1 MKGKE
6 ALNTIELAINLYL
19 QTHDSLFAEELKKM
33 KEYDWKD
40 DAEQDLEYDRMY
52 AYSKGYKDFAEV
64 VLNVLKEKHNEF

>member
-1 MKGKE
+1 MTGKE
-6 ALNTIELAINLYL
+6 AVKSIELAINLYL

-52 AYSKGYKDFAEV
+52 AYSKGYKDFAGV
-64 VLNVLKEKHNEF
+64 ILDALKEKYNEF